1 MKQSE
6 SGLKVGDNI
15 AELFYCFESKDHS
28 FDGKFYVVEELEEL
42 SDFGD
47 LVGAYCSSF
56 LVLVVE
62 GTNACLKE
70 DFVSFF

>member
-6 SGLKVGDNI
+6 SGFKVGDNV
-15 AELFYCFESKDHS
+15 AELFYCFESKDDA
-28 FDGKFYVVEELEEL
+28 FDGELYIVEELEEF

-62 GTNACLKE
+62 GENACLKE
-70 DFVSFF
+70 DFVSFL